1 MDTKKLNLYMSIL
14 KIGLVA
20 IGVILSLFIIGGP
33 NMESTIEA
41 QETFREGSSMSLVTS
56 FTGFIIF
63 ASVGLI
69 LLFFVAQLITNPKKT
84 VLSIIGLLVALVL
97 YLIFLMIGT
106 GDTNESLA
114 LLEDVQ
120 VDQGTIASSSA
131 GLYTVIS
138 GVILALLAAVF
149 GPLLGRYRK

>member
-1 MDTKKLNLYMSIL
+1 METKKLNLFMSIL

-33 NMESTIEA
+33 NMESTVEA
-41 QETFREGSSMSLVTS
+41 QETFREGASMSLATS

-69 LLFFVAQLITNPKKT
+69 LLFFVVQLITNPKKT
-84 VLSIIGLLVALVL
+84 VMSIIGLLVALVL

-106 GDTNESLA
+106 SDTNESLA

-120 VDQGTIASSSA
+120 VAQGTIASSSA

-138 GVILALLAAVF
+138 GVVIALLVAVF
-149 GPLLGRYRK
+149 GPLFGRYRK

>member
-20 IGVILSLFIIGGP
+20 IGVILCLFIIGGP
-33 NMESTIEA
+33 NMESTMEV

-63 ASVGLI
+63 ASIGLI
-69 LLFFVAQLITNPKKT
+69 LLFFVVQLITNPKKT

-106 GDTNESLA
+106 SDTNESLQ

-120 VDQGTIASSSA
+120 VAQGTIVSSSA
-131 GLYTVIS
+131 GLYTVIT
-138 GVILALLAAVF
+138 GVVLALLVAVF
-149 GPLLGRYRK
+149 GPLMGRYRK